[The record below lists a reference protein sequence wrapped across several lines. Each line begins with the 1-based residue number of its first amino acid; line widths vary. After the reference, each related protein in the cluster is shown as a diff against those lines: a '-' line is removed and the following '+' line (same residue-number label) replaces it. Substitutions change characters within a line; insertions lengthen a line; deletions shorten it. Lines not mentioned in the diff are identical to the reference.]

1 MTDMTVAASERS
13 FQAVFNHLRDGFH
26 ETASGGADFGPFSA
40 SYDVGVRLEGGTIDL
55 QNNNTVLLSELDIV
69 YDPLIL
75 RLGIDIP
82 EICVG
87 GFCIIPSPFGCI
99 LRVPR
104 ICVFS
109 ADPDI
114 QFDVDLSGLIQSEI
128 SGTFSIDTRYF
139 VDPGRPPGT
148 SDHDAQDM
156 NVPNKWQLFLN
167 PGWLDI
173 DLIDIADTV
182 GNILDAAIDA
192 AIDGLLG
199 GLPGWVRGLI
209 RAILGPIVALIRAI
223 LDLADDIQEWLS
235 NLLGVSLGLF
245 NTIVTLVADYFAN
258 RYPFL
263 EFEDPI
269 QVLEPEVNLIAV
281 KVPIR
286 DLEVLVTDDEMVV
299 TANIGA

>member
-1 MTDMTVAASERS
+1 MNHMTVAASEKS
-13 FQAVFNHLRDGFH
+13 FQEVFNHLRDGFN
-26 ETASGGADFGPFSA
+26 ETASGGGDFGPFSA
-40 SYDVGVRLEGGTIDL
+40 SYDVGVRLEGGTIEL

-87 GFCIIPSPFGCI
+87 GFCLIPTPFGCI

-104 ICVFS
+104 ICIFS

-114 QFDVDLSGLIQSEI
+114 QLELNLSVLIQSEI
-128 SGTFSIDTRYF
+128 SGAFSIDTRYF
-139 VDPGRPPGT
+139 VDPARPPGM
-148 SDHDAQDM
+148 SDHDAQDLD
-156 NVPNKWQLFLN
+156 VANKWQLFLN

-173 DLIDIADTV
+173 DLIDISDTV
-182 GNILDAAIDA
+182 GNVLDAAIDA
-192 AIDGLLG
+192 AVDGLLG
-199 GLPGWVRGLI
+199 WLPGWVRDLI

-245 NTIVTLVADYFAN
+245 NAIVTLVADYLAN

-263 EFEDPI
+263 QFEDPI
-269 QVLEPEVNLIAV
+269 QVLKQVGGLIPV

-286 DLEVLVTDDEMVV
+286 DLDVLVTDDEMVV
-299 TANIGA
+299 SANVGN

>member
-1 MTDMTVAASERS
+1 MNHMTVAASEQS

-26 ETASGGADFGPFSA
+26 ETASDSADFGPFSA
-40 SYDVGVRLEGGTIDL
+40 SYDVGVRLAGGTIDL

-69 YDPLIL
+69 YDPLVL
-75 RLGIDIP
+75 RLGLDIP
-82 EICVG
+82 EVCVG

-109 ADPDI
+109 ANPDI
-114 QFDVDLSGLIQSEI
+114 QIDLDLSGLIESEI

-139 VDPGRPPGT
+139 VDPGRPAGM
-148 SDHDAQDM
+148 SDHDAQDAD
-156 NVPNKWQLFLN
+156 VPNKWQLFLN

-182 GNILDAAIDA
+182 GNILDAAIDS

-199 GLPGWVRGLI
+199 WLPGWVRSLI
-209 RAILGPIVALIRAI
+209 RAILGPIVALVRAI
-223 LDLADDIQEWLS
+223 LDIADDIQEWLA
-235 NLLGVSLGLF
+235 NLLGISLGLF
-245 NTIVTLVADYFAN
+245 NTVVTLVADYFAS

-269 QVLEPEVNLIAV
+269 QVLDPGVNLIAV

-286 DLEVLVTDDEMVV
+286 DLDVLVTDDEMVV
-299 TANIGA
+299 TANVGA